1 MLAAAGLQVAQPAIA
16 GATAVSLGC
25 TGITGDK
32 ASSLGDSKATLA
44 LLASVTGGGGL
55 SFAAEITP
63 TVPAKVIPS
72 TKPFNVGFKL
82 ALTVPASLAKP
93 AKDLLGLSSI
103 EIRNA
108 SYVVTASGAATG
120 TFTKAVPSQTVSL
133 NANPIVLSQSVSGSV
148 TAKTPGTIAYRPGT
162 SRLTLV
168 INKSVAGVKINALT
182 ITCTSSKDIATTAV
196 QIPGAPRVRQP
207 MTVTGAIGKV
217 LSLRLLNT
225 TRVVPDAGNPLI
237 KGSLAITQQP
247 KNGGKAIVK
256 GDYTAFTPP
265 KKVGTYV
272 VSYKVC
278 ANAKPVAAVPG
289 VNTVQSLAWPESYT
303 GRMLNAH
310 PFAMSLKFKTATTP
324 PIPLSYLAGVASP
337 TGIGNQTF
345 ADQFLAQFQ
354 APSALKLQKALE
366 ALPTIGAGN
375 VVVTGGSSNKPY
387 TITFV
392 KALGGSE
399 QPPIE
404 VVDWNTWLPADGL
417 TKALALVNPAPA
429 TTVPGQVTTTT
440 APKPIETT
448 ASLDAKLLSG
458 AITFDQWLDGRAELF
473 KSGLIGGL
481 TTPQNISMITKLFPK
496 APEPEVTRIGK
507 LPVAATTTGPLCTA
521 FKVSYRVTAAG

>member
-1 MLAAAGLQVAQPAIA
+1 MVAAAGLQVSQPMVA

-25 TGITGDK
+25 AGITGDN

-63 TVPAKVIPS
+63 TVPAKVVPS
-72 TKPFNVGFKL
+72 TKPFAVGFKL

-108 SYVVTASGAATG
+108 SYVIAASGAATG
-120 TFTKAVPSQTVSL
+120 TFTKTVPSQMINLS
-133 NANPIVLSQSVSGSV
+133 ANPIVLSQSVSGSV
-148 TAKTPGTIAYRPGT
+148 TAKAPGAIVYRPGT

-182 ITCTSSKDIATTAV
+182 ITCTSSKDIASTAV
-196 QIPGAPRVRQP
+196 QVPGAPRVRQP
-207 MTVTGAIGKV
+207 MTVTGPIGKT

-225 TRVVPDAGNPLI
+225 TRVVPDGGNPFI
-237 KGSLAITQQP
+237 KGSLVVTKQP

-265 KKVGTYV
+265 KKTGTYV
-272 VSYKVC
+272 VSYKIC
-278 ANAKPVAAVPG
+278 ANAKAVPAVPG
-289 VNTVQSLAWPESYT
+289 VNTVQSMAWPESYV
-303 GRMLNAH
+303 GRQLNAH

-324 PIPLSYLAGVASP
+324 PIPLSYLAGTPSP
-337 TGIGNQTF
+337 TGVGNQTF

-354 APSALKLQKALE
+354 APSASKIQKALE

-387 TITFV
+387 RITFV

-417 TKALALVNPAPA
+417 SKALALFNPAPA
-429 TTVPGQVTTTT
+429 PTVPGQVTTTT
-440 APKPIETT
+440 APKPVETT
-448 ASLDAKLLSG
+448 ATLDAKLLSG
-458 AITFDQWLDGRAELF
+458 RITFDQWLEGRAELF

-481 TTPQNISMITKLFPK
+481 TTPQNIAMITKLFPK
-496 APEPEVTRIGK
+496 PPEPDVTTIGK
-507 LPVAATTTGPLCTA
+507 SPIPATTTGPLCTA
-521 FKVSYRVTAAG
+521 FTVSYRVTPA